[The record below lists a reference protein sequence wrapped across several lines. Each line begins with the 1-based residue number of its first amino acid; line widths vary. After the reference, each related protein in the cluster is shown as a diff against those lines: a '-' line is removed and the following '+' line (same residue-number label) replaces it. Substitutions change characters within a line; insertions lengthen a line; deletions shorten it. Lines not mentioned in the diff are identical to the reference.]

1 MSHYYARA
9 RRNTGSWLTSIV
21 NDHATHLEHVPESEE
36 GLHEFVELAR
46 KSGLP
51 VIAVDSPAPVRGY
64 AVVLG
69 SKETGK
75 TAVRL
80 HVLENQ
86 PDAVYT
92 ALYSAI
98 LVQARQR
105 LGGFTQQEPEIHVD
119 MGALAPHVQEH
130 LELRGKRFNLI
141 LNGDNLESPQVD
153 EEAPE
158 TPLETAPSSPDEEDD
173 TDIFVEREEGDTT
186 QLWEGSQEASESV
199 LEESEQEEEGFKCL
213 DCDRVFTTPQGLGAH
228 SRTHA

>member
-21 NDHATHLEHVPESEE
+21 KDHASHLEHVTETEE

-119 MGALAPHVQEH
+119 MGALAPHVQAH
-130 LELRGKRFNLI
+130 LEEFGHRFNLI
-141 LNGDNLESPQVD
+141 LNGANLESPEVD
-153 EEAPE
+153 Q
-158 TPLETAPSSPDEEDD
+158 EDD
-173 TDIFVEREEGDTT
+173 TDIFVEREGDTSH
-186 QLWEGSQEASESV
+186 LWEGAQGASESA
-199 LEESEQEEEGFKCL
+199 LEESEQEEQEEEGFKCL
-213 DCDRVFTTPQGLGAH
+213 DCDRVFKTPQGLGAH
-228 SRTHA
+228 SRTHD